1 MEYVYIDGMRV
12 PIEGEK
18 NLLTIIRK
26 AGIDIPTFCYHSGL
40 STYGACRMCVV
51 ENEKGSVFASCS
63 EVPWDGMKV
72 FTNTPK
78 LQKHRKMILELLL
91 STHCRDCTICDK
103 SGKCTLQNLALR
115 FGIKNIRFE
124 NYREQKPID
133 DSSLAITHDS
143 SKCILCGDCVRM
155 CEEVQGVGVLSFV
168 HRGSGLE
175 VAPAFNK
182 KISETDCVGC
192 GQCTAVCP
200 TGALT
205 VKNDTAIVW
214 AALAD
219 KKKRVIAQIAP
230 AVRVALGEEFGMEK
244 GLNVKGKIVSSLRR
258 LGFDEVYDTNFGADL
273 TIMEESRELFN
284 KLKDGKNLPLFTS
297 CCPSWV
303 RFCETKYPELL
314 NNLSSA
320 KSPMQMLA
328 AVVKEQY
335 RKMKDIDDRETF
347 MVGVMPCTAKK
358 EEAMRPEFS
367 HKGTPDIDAI
377 ITTQELALMIKE
389 AGIKFEDIE
398 SDSPDM
404 PFGLS
409 SGAGALFGVTGGVM
423 EAALRLV
430 VNERGN
436 TSLKNIEFS
445 GIRGLDGIKEASI
458 DLGDN
463 KFINVAVVSG
473 LKNAEILVE
482 KIKNKEVSY
491 DFIEIMACRGGCLG
505 GAGQPYT
512 TDDKIAISRAKGIYE
527 VDKTS
532 QIKRSEEN
540 PVIVSLYSG
549 ILKGKVHELLHCPER
564 VVPLSKNEV
573 INK

>member
-51 ENEKGSVFASCS
+51 ENEKGSVMASCS

-175 VAPAFNK
+175 VTPAFNK

-205 VKNDTAIVW
+205 VKNDTSIVW

-230 AVRVALGEEFGMEK
+230 AVRVALGEEFNMEK

-284 KLKDGKNLPLFTS
+284 KLKEGKNLPLFTS

-335 RKMKDIDDRETF
+335 RKMKDVDDRETF

-377 ITTQELALMIKE
+377 ITTQELAVMIKE
-389 AGIKFEDIE
+389 AGIKFEDID

-458 DLGDN
+458 DLGDD

-473 LKNAEILVE
+473 LKNAETLVE

-491 DFIEIMACRGGCLG
+491 DFIEVMACRGGCLG

-564 VVPLSKNEV
+564 VAPLSKNEV
-573 INK
+573 NK